1 MLCVLQV
8 DLQAQ
13 DRAHRIGQKK
23 QVRVFRFI
31 TEGTVEEK
39 IVERAERKLYLD
51 AVVIQQGR
59 LMDQNKSL
67 SKGELMTMVR
77 FGADEIFRSQ
87 ESTITDEDIDIILKR
102 VRACAVC
109 VCVHCDGWR
118 CDCVGLS
125 MTGTCLLS
133 RVLAWTGHDQ
143 DCGDV

>member
-1 MLCVLQV
+1 M

-59 LMDQNKSL
+59 LMEQNKSL
-67 SKGELMTMVR
+67 SKVGKGKACQKRRLGHSVNATVIDER
-77 FGADEIFRSQ
+77 IADR
-87 ESTITDEDIDIILKR
+87 
-102 VRACAVC
+102 
-109 VCVHCDGWR
+109 
-118 CDCVGLS
+118 
-125 MTGTCLLS
+125 
-133 RVLAWTGHDQ
+133 
-143 DCGDV
+143 

>member
-1 MLCVLQV
+1 MHNSSHLHLCTATHTTTTHDPHQV

-59 LMDQNKSL
+59 LMEQNKSL
-67 SKGELMTMVR
+67 SKVRKCGGNRGGECGWL
-77 FGADEIFRSQ
+77 
-87 ESTITDEDIDIILKR
+87 
-102 VRACAVC
+102 VC
-109 VCVHCDGWR
+109 GV
-118 CDCVGLS
+118 
-125 MTGTCLLS
+125 
-133 RVLAWTGHDQ
+133 Q
-143 DCGDV
+143 D